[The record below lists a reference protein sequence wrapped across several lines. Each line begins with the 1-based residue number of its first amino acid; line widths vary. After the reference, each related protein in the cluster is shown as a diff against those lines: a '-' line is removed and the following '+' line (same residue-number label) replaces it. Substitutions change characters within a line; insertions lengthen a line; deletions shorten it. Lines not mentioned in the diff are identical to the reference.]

1 MFGLRYHVASL
12 AAVFVALAVGILL
25 GVAVSGK
32 VTDAGEDIELQNLK
46 LENENLQKDL
56 DEARA
61 AAQAATEQDQGSEEL
76 FARSYPTLMDGR
88 LEGKNIA
95 VVFLG
100 PADGGLRA
108 DVEGALADA
117 DGGAPARVVA
127 LDVPVD
133 ATELGAALESDE
145 LLTGYVGD
153 EGDFSDLGREL
164 GREIAEGDETLWTV
178 LQSQLVE
185 EQSGSPS
192 ESIDA
197 VVVVTTWTPPEDGD
211 GDAANAAAEAAATS
225 SLMEGIVSG
234 LDSAGIPV
242 VGVARTEDPPSILEA
257 YRDQG
262 ISSVDDVDVSA
273 GRLALALLL
282 AGAGPGHYGF
292 GDGATDGV
300 IPPIEPLSVEGE

>member
-46 LENENLQKDL
+46 DDNENLQNEL
-56 DEARA
+56 DAARA
-61 AAQAATEQDQGSEEL
+61 AEQAATQRGQGAEEL
-76 FARSYPTLMDGR
+76 FLRAYSTLMDGR
-88 LEGKNIA
+88 LEGKNVA

-100 PADGGLRA
+100 PADGSVRA

-117 DGGAPARVVA
+117 GAGAPTRVVA

-133 ATELGAALESDE
+133 AAELAAALEGDE
-145 LLTGYVGD
+145 LLAGYADD
-153 EGDFSDLGREL
+153 EGDFSNLGRDLGREMV
-164 GREIAEGDETLWTV
+164 EDDETLWTM

-185 EQSGSPS
+185 EQSGSASAP
-192 ESIDA
+192 IDAA
-197 VVVVTTWTPPEDGD
+197 VVVSTWTPPEEAGD
-211 GDAANAAAEAAATS
+211 EDSAAEAEATA
-225 SLMEGIVSG
+225 SLLEGVVSG
-234 LDSAGIPV
+234 LDGAGIPV
-242 VGVARTEDPPSILEA
+242 VGVAESEAPAALLEG

-262 ISSVDDVDVSA
+262 ISSVDTIDDSA

-282 AGAGPGHYGF
+282 AGAEPGHYGLR
-292 GDGATDGV
+292 DEATDGV

>member
-12 AAVFVALAVGILL
+12 AAVFVALALGLLL

-46 LENENLQKDL
+46 ADNENLQAEL
-56 DEARA
+56 DAARA
-61 AAQAATEQDQGSEEL
+61 AAQAATEQGEGSEEL
-76 FARSYPTLMDGR
+76 FTQSYLTLMDGR
-88 LEGKNIA
+88 LEGKNVA

-100 PADGGLRA
+100 PADGGVRA

-117 DGGAPARVVA
+117 DGGPPARVVA
-127 LDVPVD
+127 LDVPID
-133 ATELGAALESDE
+133 PAELAAALESDE
-145 LLTGYVGD
+145 VLAGYVDD
-153 EGDFSDLGREL
+153 EGDFSALGRDLGRGL
-164 GREIAEGDETLWTV
+164 VEGDEAIWSV

-192 ESIDA
+192 VPIDA

-211 GDAANAAAEAAATS
+211 GAEETQATR
-225 SLMEGIVSG
+225 SLMEGMVSG
-234 LDSAGIPV
+234 LDSAGVPI
-242 VGVARTEDPPSILEA
+242 VGVAGADDPAAVLEA

-262 ISSVDDVDVSA
+262 ISSVDDIDVSA

-282 AGAGPGHYGF
+282 AGGDPGHYGF
-292 GDGATDGV
+292 RDGATDGV
-300 IPPIEPLSVEGE
+300 IPPIEPITTEGE

>member
-32 VTDAGEDIELQNLK
+32 VTDAGEDLELQNLQ
-46 LENENLQKDL
+46 LANENLQSEL
-56 DEARA
+56 DASRA
-61 AAQAATEQDQGSEEL
+61 AEQAATQRGEGAEEL
-76 FARSYPTLMDGR
+76 FTRAYPTLMDGR
-88 LEGKNIA
+88 LEGKNVA
-95 VVFLG
+95 VIFLG
-100 PADGGLRA
+100 PADGSVRA

-117 DGGAPARVVA
+117 DAGAPTRVVA

-133 ATELGAALESDE
+133 PGELAAALEGDE
-145 LLTGYVGD
+145 LLTGYADD
-153 EGDFSDLGREL
+153 EGDFSDLGRDL
-164 GREIAEGDETLWTV
+164 GREVAEEDETLWTM

-185 EQSGSPS
+185 EQSGSASAP
-192 ESIDA
+192 IDAA
-197 VVVVTTWTPPEDGD
+197 VVVSTWMPPEDG
-211 GDAANAAAEAAATS
+211 GDEGSSGEAEATG
-225 SLMEGIVSG
+225 SLMAGLVSG

-242 VGVARTEDPPSILEA
+242 VGVAGSDDPSSILEA

-262 ISSVDDVDVSA
+262 ISSVDAIDDPS

-282 AGAGPGHYGF
+282 AGAEPGHYGL
-292 GDGATDGV
+292 GDGAADGV

>member
-12 AAVFVALAVGILL
+12 AAVFVALAVGLLL

-32 VTDAGEDIELQNLK
+32 VTDAGEDIELQNVK
-46 LENENLQKDL
+46 AENENLQAEL
-56 DEARA
+56 DAARA
-61 AAQAATEQDQGSEEL
+61 AAQAATEQGQGSEEL

-88 LEGKNIA
+88 LEGKNVA

-117 DGGAPARVVA
+117 DGGAPARVIA
-127 LDVPVD
+127 LDVPID
-133 ATELGAALESDE
+133 PAELGAALESDE
-145 LLTGYVGD
+145 VLAGYVDD
-153 EGDFSDLGREL
+153 EGDFSDLGRDL
-164 GREIAEGDETLWTV
+164 GRELVEGDETIWSV

-185 EQSGSPS
+185 EQSGAPS
-192 ESIDA
+192 APIDA
-197 VVVVTTWTPPEDGD
+197 VVVATTWTPPADGD
-211 GDAANAAAEAAATS
+211 GEGAEETQATS
-225 SLMEGIVSG
+225 SLMEGLVSG
-234 LDSAGIPV
+234 LDSAGVPI
-242 VGVARTEDPPSILEA
+242 VGVAGADDPAAVLEA

-262 ISSVDDVDVSA
+262 ISSVDDIDVSA

-282 AGAGPGHYGF
+282 AGGNPGHYGF

-300 IPPIEPLSVEGE
+300 VPPIEPVTTEGE

>member
-46 LENENLQKDL
+46 LENEGLQQDL

-61 AAQAATEQDQGSEEL
+61 DAEAAAEQDEGSEEL
-76 FARSYPTLMDGR
+76 FARAYPTLMEGR
-88 LEGKNIA
+88 LEGKRVA

-117 DGGAPARVVA
+117 DGGAPERVVA

-133 ATELGAALESDE
+133 AAELGASLEGDE
-145 LLTGYVGD
+145 LLAGYVDD

-164 GREIAEGDETLWTV
+164 GRELAQGDDTV
-178 LQSQLVE
+178 WSALQSQLVE
-185 EQSGSPS
+185 EQSGSSSAPV
-192 ESIDA
+192 DA
-197 VVVVTTWTPPEDGD
+197 AVVVTTWTPPEDGD
-211 GDAANAAAEAAATS
+211 AAEGAAGEATS
-225 SLMEGIVSG
+225 SLMAGLVSG
-234 LDSAGIPV
+234 LDGSGIPV
-242 VGVARTEDPPSILEA
+242 VGVAGTEDPAAVLAA

-262 ISSVDDVDVSA
+262 ISSVDDIDVPA

-282 AGAGPGHYGF
+282 AGAVPGHYGF
-292 GDGATDGV
+292 GEDATDGV
-300 IPPIEPLSVEGE
+300 IPPIEPLPVEGE